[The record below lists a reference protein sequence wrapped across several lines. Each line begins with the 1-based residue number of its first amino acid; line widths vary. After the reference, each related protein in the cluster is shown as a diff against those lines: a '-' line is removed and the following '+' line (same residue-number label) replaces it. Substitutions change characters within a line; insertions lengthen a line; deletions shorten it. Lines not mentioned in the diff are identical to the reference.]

1 MTQPMMTLND
11 GRTMPQLGT
20 GIWQIEDATT
30 PEVVAEALRVGY
42 RLIDG
47 AAAYKNEAGM
57 GRGIRD
63 SDVARDQIFVTSKL
77 WNDAQGHDAAL
88 RAFDATME
96 RSGLDYLDLYLIH
109 WPLPAMDA
117 YVDSWKALIRLRD
130 EGRVRSIG
138 VANFHEPHLR
148 RLIDETGVAPAL
160 NQIELHPSLT
170 QERMRA
176 VNKQLGIV
184 TQSWTPLGRGDSFD
198 APAIRDAAA
207 RTGRT
212 VAQVILRWHIQHGL
226 SVIPKS
232 EKPERLAENFDVLDF
247 TLTPEEMSAID
258 ALDRGHRT
266 GPDPDTFDYRQPL

>member
-20 GIWQIEDATT
+20 GIWQIDDAAT
-30 PEVVAEALRVGY
+30 PAVVAEALRMGY

-57 GRGIRD
+57 GAGVRD
-63 SDVARDQIFVTSKL
+63 SGVARDQIFVTSKL

-96 RSGLDYLDLYLIH
+96 RCGLEYLDLYLIH
-109 WPLPAMDA
+109 WPLPALDA
-117 YVDSWKALIRLRD
+117 YVDTWKALIRLRD

-176 VNKQLGIV
+176 VNRQLGIV

-266 GPDPDTFDYRQPL
+266 GPDPDEFDYRGAI

>member
-20 GIWQIEDATT
+20 GIWQIEDAKT
-30 PEVVAEALRVGY
+30 PEVVAEALRIGY

-47 AAAYKNEAGM
+47 AAAYKNERGM
-57 GRGIRD
+57 GAGIRD
-63 SDVARDQIFVTSKL
+63 SDVARDEIFVTSKL

-247 TLTPEEMSAID
+247 TLTPKEMSAID

>member
-20 GIWQIEDATT
+20 GIWQIEDAKT

-96 RSGLDYLDLYLIH
+96 RSRLDYLDLYLIH

>member
-1 MTQPMMTLND
+1 MTQPTMTLND

-20 GIWQIEDATT
+20 GIWQVEDAAT
-30 PEVVAEALRVGY
+30 PAVVAEALRIGY

-57 GRGIRD
+57 GAGVRD
-63 SDVARDQIFVTSKL
+63 SGVARDEIFVTSKL

-88 RAFDATME
+88 RAFDATMD
-96 RSGLDYLDLYLIH
+96 RCGLDYLDLYLIH

-117 YVDSWKALIRLRD
+117 YVETWEALIRLRD

-148 RLIDETGVAPAL
+148 RLIDETGVAPVL
-160 NQIELHPSLT
+160 NQIELHPSLV
-170 QERMRA
+170 QAPLRA

-247 TLTPEEMSAID
+247 TLTPEEMAAID

-266 GPDPDTFDYRQPL
+266 GPDPDEFDYRKPL